1 MGTRKVVVIGSGNA
15 GFAAAIAA
23 VEKGAKV
30 VLLEKAPEPEYG
42 GNSRFTAGLIR
53 FGFDD
58 KSQVR
63 KFVPQFSDAQWDKI
77 KIHPYPVQ
85 RYIDDLKLKSQGKAD
100 PNLISWLAQDSYS
113 VMEWLV
119 EHNVQW
125 TFLTYIPNAMET
137 GFGDGIV
144 LETVG
149 GGPGIVEMERAEALR
164 LGVEIRYEST
174 AYELVINDKG
184 AVTGVKVRGPDG
196 VSYVEPGAVVMASGG
211 FEANPEMRTRYLGPG
226 WNVVKVRGVRYN
238 TGDMLDP
245 AIRAGAQANGHWAG
259 CHCTTIDPDSPELG
273 TLESSDKTNKIAFS
287 WGISVN
293 AAGERFI
300 DEGKDWNTKMYV
312 SVGNAVA
319 QQGGRAFQV
328 FDAVGFEHLDQRYD
342 PSAAIIADTLD
353 ELAEQAGI
361 DPQGL
366 RHTVDRFNVAV
377 QDDVPFDP
385 RKLDGRSTVGISP
398 PKTNWATRIEKPPF
412 VCYGVVTG
420 ITFTFGGLTVDRN
433 GQVLDQ
439 GNHPIPGLYAAGE
452 MTGGF
457 FYYQYPAG
465 SGLMCGALTGRAA
478 GWHAAQAPTEA
489 R

>member
-1 MGTRKVVVIGSGNA
+1 MSNEDRTQVVVVGSGNA

-23 VEKGAKV
+23 AERGAKV

-42 GNSRFTAGLIR
+42 GNSRYTAGLIR

-58 KSQVR
+58 KEQVR
-63 KFVPQFSDAQWDKI
+63 KFVLQVPQAQWDKI
-77 KIHPYPVQ
+77 RINPYPVQ
-85 RYIDDLKLKSQGKAD
+85 KYIDDLKLKSKGKAD
-100 PNLISWLAQDSYS
+100 PELIQWLAEDSYG
-113 VMEWLV
+113 VMEWFV
-119 EHNVQW
+119 EHNIQW
-125 TFLTYIPNAMET
+125 TFLTYIPNAIET

-164 LGVEIRYEST
+164 VGVEIRYLST
-174 AYELVINDKG
+174 VYDLVVDEAG
-184 AVTGVKVRGPDG
+184 GVTGVKVRDAKG
-196 VSYVEPGAVVMASGG
+196 VTYVEHGAVILACGG

-238 TGDMLDP
+238 TGDLLDP
-245 AIRAGAQANGHWAG
+245 ALRVGAQANGHWAG

-273 TLESSDKTNKIAFS
+273 TLESSDKTNKISFN

-312 SVGNAVA
+312 SVGNAVSE
-319 QQGGRAFQV
+319 QGGRAFQI
-328 FDAVGFEHLDQRYD
+328 FDAVGVEHLDQRYD
-342 PSAAIIADTLD
+342 PDAAVMGDTL
-353 ELAEQAGI
+353 EEVALTAGI
-361 DPQGL
+361 DPAGL
-366 RHTVDRFNVAV
+366 AHTVEKFNAAV
-377 QDDVPFDP
+377 QDDRPFDP
-385 RKLDGRSTVGISP
+385 TVLDGRTAIGISP
-398 PKTNWATRIEKPPF
+398 VKSNWATRIETPPF
-412 VCYGVVTG
+412 VCYEVVTG
-420 ITFTFGGLTVDRN
+420 ITFTFGGLRVDRN

-439 GNHPIPGLYAAGE
+439 GNVPIRGLYAAGE

-478 GWHAAQAPTEA
+478 GWHAAAQD
-489 R
+489 